1 MNAVKDLQAN
11 SARILVYYLI
21 AHIPVTAVFLLVM
34 GNPWIPATIITAVLA
49 GVSFGMWM
57 LRKAADETMY
67 VIAVAFIGDVAA
79 MVYAL
84 AGDPWQI
91 DMHMYFFA
99 ALAMLAA
106 LCSWKVLILAAGV
119 TAVHHLSFNF
129 LLPEF
134 VFPGGANFGRVV
146 LHAVIV
152 VLETGILIWVVD
164 RIQRAF
170 TGSAEAL
177 EKAAEAE
184 KAVRAAQAEQE
195 EQRKAADK
203 ARQDTMIQ
211 VAGSIETEIGEIAA
225 SVSSASKQLT
235 DYAEGL
241 LKSSETMR
249 SRAAR
254 SAESSEEAGRD
265 VGSTA
270 AAVEELDQATSEI
283 SRLAGDSASATRKA
297 VTEAENTNQAV
308 TGLADAGTKIGE
320 VVGLIEDIAEQT
332 NLLALNATIE
342 AARAGDAGK
351 GFAVVANEVKALAS
365 QTAQATEN
373 ISKLIEDMQ
382 KASVGA
388 VGAIQGIG
396 QTIGAV
402 AETVG
407 AIEDA
412 IGRQQIATR
421 EISSTM
427 GTVSTKS
434 RQAAES
440 VIEVRGVADE
450 SSAAAKDVKGLASE
464 LNTHSAELNARLG
477 GFVKTLRAS

>member
-1 MNAVKDLQAN
+1 MNALQSLQAN

-21 AHIPVTAVFLLVM
+21 AHIPVTAIYLLVR
-34 GNPWIPATIITAVLA
+34 GDPWIPATIITAVLA
-49 GVSFGMWM
+49 GAAYGMWV
-57 LRKAADETMY
+57 LRKASEETMY

-79 MVYAL
+79 LVYAM

-106 LCSWKVLILAAGV
+106 LCSWQVLVVAAGV
-119 TAVHHLSFNF
+119 TAVHHLSLNF

-134 VFPGGANFGRVV
+134 VFPGGSNFGRVV

-152 VLETGILIWVVD
+152 ILETGILIWVVD
-164 RIQRAF
+164 RIRRAF
-170 TGSAEAL
+170 IESEEAL

-184 KAVRAAQAEQE
+184 KAVRAAQEEQE
-195 EQRKAADK
+195 AQRKEADK
-203 ARQDTMIQ
+203 MREQTLAQ
-211 VAGSIETEIGEIAA
+211 VASSIENEIGEIAKAVATA
-225 SVSSASKQLT
+225 SQELT
-235 DYAEGL
+235 THADGL
-241 LKSSETMR
+241 LDSAETMR
-249 SRAAR
+249 NQAAR
-254 SAESSEEAGRD
+254 SAESSENAGRD

-270 AAVEELDQATSEI
+270 AAVEELDHATVEI
-283 SRLAGDSASATRKA
+283 GRLASDSAAATRRA
-297 VTEAENTNQAV
+297 VTEAESTNQAV

-373 ISKLIEDMQ
+373 ISRLIEDMQ
-382 KASVGA
+382 QASVGA

-396 QTIGAV
+396 DTIGAV

-407 AIEDA
+407 AIEES
-412 IGRQQIATR
+412 ISQQKQATQ
-421 EISSTM
+421 EISATM
-427 GTVSTKS
+427 GTVSAKS
-434 RQAAES
+434 KDAAES
-440 VIEVRGVADE
+440 VNGVRGVADTS
-450 SSAAAKDVKGLASE
+450 SSAAQDVKTVASK
-464 LNTHSAELNARLG
+464 LSDHSSELNARLG
-477 GFVKTLRAS
+477 GFVKTLRSS

>member
-1 MNAVKDLQAN
+1 M
-11 SARILVYYLI
+11 
-21 AHIPVTAVFLLVM
+21 P
-34 GNPWIPATIITAVLA
+34 TIIVAVLA
-49 GVSFGMWM
+49 GSSIGMWAV
-57 LRKAADETMY
+57 RKAADETLF
-67 VIAVAFIGDVAA
+67 VLAVAFIGIVSTL
-79 MVYAL
+79 VYAL
-84 AGDPWQI
+84 AGHPWQI

-106 LCSWKVLILAAGV
+106 LCSWQVLIVAAGV
-119 TAVHHLSFNF
+119 TAVHHLTLNF

-134 VFPGGANFGRVV
+134 VFPGGSDFARVV

-152 VLETGILIWVVD
+152 VFETGILIWVVD
-164 RIQRAF
+164 RIRRAF
-170 TGSAEAL
+170 VESADAL

-184 KAVRAAQAEQE
+184 QAVRAAQAQQE
-195 EQRKAADK
+195 AQRAEADEM
-203 ARQDTMIQ
+203 RQQTLVQ
-211 VAGSIETEIGEIAA
+211 VANSIEAEIGQIAEAVAGA
-225 SVSSASKQLT
+225 SSQLT
-235 DYAEGL
+235 QYADGL
-241 LKSSETMR
+241 LNSAETMR
-249 SRAAR
+249 DRAAR

-270 AAVEELDQATSEI
+270 AAVEELDQATAEI
-283 SRLAGDSASATRKA
+283 GRLAGDSANATRKA
-297 VTEAENTNQAV
+297 VEEAESTNQAV

-388 VGAIQGIG
+388 VGAIRGIG
-396 QTIGAV
+396 ETISAV
-402 AETVG
+402 SETVE
-407 AIEDA
+407 AMEDA
-412 IGRQQIATR
+412 IGRQKVATR

-427 GTVSTKS
+427 GTVSSKS
-434 RQAAES
+434 RDAADS
-440 VIEVRGVADE
+440 VSKVRGVADE
-450 SSAAAKDVKGLASE
+450 SSAAAQDVKGVASKLSTHSNE
-464 LNTHSAELNARLG
+464 LNSRLG

>member
-1 MNAVKDLQAN
+1 MNAIVDLQAK
-11 SARILVYYLI
+11 SARFLIFFLI
-21 AHIPVTAVFLLVM
+21 AHIPVSAGFLILM
-34 GNPWIPATIITAVLA
+34 GVSWIPATIITACLA
-49 GVSFGMWM
+49 AAAGGMWM
-57 LRKAADETMY
+57 IRKSAEETLY
-67 VIAVAFIGDVAA
+67 VIAVALVGDVAVL
-79 MVYAL
+79 VYAL

-106 LCSWKVLILAAGV
+106 LCSWQVLIVAAAV
-119 TAVHHLSFNF
+119 TAVHHLTLNF
-129 LLPEF
+129 LLPEL
-134 VFPGGANFGRVV
+134 VFPGGSSFTRVV

-164 RIQRAF
+164 RIRRAF
-170 TGSAEAL
+170 VESERAL
-177 EKAAEAE
+177 EVAAEAE
-184 KAVRAAQAEQE
+184 QALRAAQAEQE
-195 EQRKAADK
+195 AERAKADQM
-203 ARQDTMIQ
+203 RQNTLTQ
-211 VAGSIETEIGEIAA
+211 VAKSIETEIGEIAEA
-225 SVSSASKQLT
+225 VSSASLELMKH
-235 DYAEGL
+235 AEGL
-241 LKSSETMR
+241 LGSAETMR
-249 SRAAR
+249 ERAAR

-270 AAVEELDQATSEI
+270 DAVEELHLTTEEI
-283 SRLAGDSASATRKA
+283 GRLAGDSASATRKA
-297 VTEAENTNQAV
+297 VSEAENTNQAV

-320 VVGLIEDIAEQT
+320 VVGLIEEIAEQT

-373 ISKLIEDMQ
+373 ISKLIEGMQ

-396 QTIGAV
+396 QTIAAV
-402 AETVG
+402 SSTVE
-407 AIEDA
+407 AMEDA
-412 IGRQQIATR
+412 IGRQKIATQ

-427 GTVSTKS
+427 GTVSAKS
-434 RQAAES
+434 RDAAES
-440 VIEVRGVADE
+440 VSKVRGAADE
-450 SSAAAKDVKGLASE
+450 SSSAAKDVKGVASQLSTQSSE
-464 LNTHSAELNARLG
+464 LNTRLA

>member
-1 MNAVKDLQAN
+1 MNAIEELQAK
-11 SARILVYYLI
+11 SARFLVYYLL
-21 AHIPVTAVFLLVM
+21 AHIPVTAGFCLLM
-34 GNPWIPATIITAVLA
+34 GVPWIPATIITAVLA
-49 GVSFGMWM
+49 GVSYGMWL
-57 LRKAADETMY
+57 LRKSADETLF
-67 VIAVAFIGDVAA
+67 VLAVAFIGV
-79 MVYAL
+79 VSTLVFAL

-99 ALAMLAA
+99 ALAMLTA
-106 LCSWKVLILAAGV
+106 LCSWPVLIVAAGV
-119 TAVHHLSFNF
+119 TAVHHLTLNF

-134 VFPGGANFGRVV
+134 VFPGGSNFARVV

-164 RIQRAF
+164 RIRRAF
-170 TGSAEAL
+170 AESAEAL
-177 EKAAEAE
+177 EKAAEAD
-184 KAVRAAQAEQE
+184 AALRAAQAEQE
-195 EQRKAADK
+195 AQRAEADK
-203 ARQDTMIQ
+203 ARQNTLLQ
-211 VAGSIETEIGEIAA
+211 VANSIEAEIGEIAG
-225 SVSSASKQLT
+225 SVSSASSQLSQ
-235 DYAEGL
+235 YAEGL
-241 LKSSETMR
+241 LKSAETMR
-249 SRAAR
+249 DRAAR
-254 SAESSEEAGRD
+254 SAESSEDAGRD

-270 AAVEELDQATSEI
+270 AAVEELDQATEEI
-283 SRLAGDSASATRKA
+283 GRLASDSASATRKA
-297 VTEAENTNQAV
+297 VTEAESTNQAV

-388 VGAIQGIG
+388 VGAIRGIG
-396 QTIGAV
+396 ETISAV
-402 AETVG
+402 SGTVE
-407 AIEDA
+407 AMEDA
-412 IGRQQIATR
+412 IGRQKLATR

-434 RQAAES
+434 RDAADS
-440 VIEVRGVADE
+440 VIKVRGIADE
-450 SSAAAKDVKGLASE
+450 SSASAQDVKGVASKLSTHSNE
-464 LNTHSAELNARLG
+464 LNSRLG

>member
-1 MNAVKDLQAN
+1 MNALQTLQAN
-11 SARILVYYLI
+11 SARILIYYLI
-21 AHIPVTAVFLLVM
+21 AHIPVTAAFLIAM
-34 GNPWIPATIITAVLA
+34 GDPWIPATIITAVLA
-49 GVSFGMWM
+49 AAAYGMWA
-57 LRKAADETMY
+57 LRKTADETMY

-79 MVYAL
+79 LVYAM

-106 LCSWKVLILAAGV
+106 LCSWQVMIVAAGV
-119 TAVHHLSFNF
+119 TAVHHLTLNF

-134 VFPGGANFGRVV
+134 VFPDGSNFGRVV

-164 RIQRAF
+164 RIRRAF
-170 TGSAEAL
+170 VESEKAL

-184 KAVRAAQAEQE
+184 NAVRVAQAEQE
-195 EQRKAADK
+195 AQRREADK
-203 ARQDTMIQ
+203 MRAQTLAQ
-211 VAGSIETEIGEIAA
+211 VAASIETEIGEIAKSVATA
-225 SVSSASKQLT
+225 SDELTRHADGLLSSA
-235 DYAEGL
+235 
-241 LKSSETMR
+241 ETMR
-249 SRAAR
+249 NQAAR
-254 SAESSEEAGRD
+254 SAESSEDAGRD

-270 AAVEELDQATSEI
+270 AAVEELDQATVEI
-283 SRLAGDSASATRKA
+283 GRLASDSVAATRRA
-297 VTEAENTNQAV
+297 VTEAESTNKAV

-351 GFAVVANEVKALAS
+351 GFAVVANEVKGLAS

-388 VGAIQGIG
+388 VNAIQGIG
-396 QTIGAV
+396 ETISAV

-407 AIEDA
+407 AIGQSID
-412 IGRQQIATR
+412 QQKLATE

-427 GTVSTKS
+427 GTVSSKS
-434 RQAAES
+434 KAAADG
-440 VIEVRGVADE
+440 VIGVRGIADDS
-450 SSAAAKDVKGLASE
+450 SSAAQDVKGVASKLSTHSDE
-464 LNTHSAELNARLG
+464 LNSRLG
-477 GFVKTLRAS
+477 GFVKTLRDS